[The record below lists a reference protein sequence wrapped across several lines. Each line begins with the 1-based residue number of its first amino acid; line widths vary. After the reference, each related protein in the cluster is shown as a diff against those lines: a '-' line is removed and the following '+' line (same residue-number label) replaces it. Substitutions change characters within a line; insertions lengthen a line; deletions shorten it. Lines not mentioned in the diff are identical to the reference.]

1 MYDCIGKNFFSANS
15 FTKNEMK
22 ASGQGLFS
30 SNGFSESFKDTS
42 FSSVSVFPKNAI
54 VVGDMSREKATVDWS
69 KANIGISKET
79 MDVVETEC
87 VMNPEYVKK
96 YSELR

>member
-1 MYDCIGKNFFSANS
+1 
-15 FTKNEMK
+15 MK

-42 FSSVSVFPKNAI
+42 LSSVSVFPKNAN
-54 VVGDMSREKATVDWS
+54 VVGDMIHEKATVDWS
-69 KANIGISKET
+69 KANRGISKET